1 MVVVRGKLL
10 GLSKMW
16 RVRNARMSLW
26 ISEDSLL
33 RNFARV
39 LLLFLGVIFWASAT
53 VLTFGGCSVILL
65 CKNYHHFFHESF
77 FPLPGWLAVVAA
89 LVLLP
94 TGILAISVSVRNSRY
109 HQGTL
114 MHLLLVLLCLQ
125 VSLAVLTQFYSIW
138 MAVELKNT
146 MGQAFNQYN
155 GTNSLARGSGTV
167 DMLQKK
173 LQCCGLQNYTDWLK
187 ASAASWHFPSKKSHI
202 PRSCCKKYVD
212 CGGDLNHLDQLF
224 QEGCLRKLQDQLHYG
239 MKFLFSCCVVLSVL
253 ELLAGASNGILMSHQ
268 PFYDLGFLESSVFS

>member
-1 MVVVRGKLL
+1 MVVVRDRLL

-16 RVRNARMSLW
+16 RVRSARMFLW
-26 ISEDSLL
+26 VYEDSWL
-33 RNFARV
+33 RNFARF

-53 VLTFGGCSVILL
+53 VLTFGGCFVILL
-65 CKNYHHFFHESF
+65 CKNYHYLFQESF

-125 VSLAVLTQFYSIW
+125 VSLAVLTQLYSIW
-138 MAVELKNT
+138 MAVELKST
-146 MGQAFNQYN
+146 MGQVFNQYN
-155 GTNSLARGSGTV
+155 GTHSLARGSGTV

-187 ASAASWHFPSKKSHI
+187 RPAASWHSLSEKSRV
-202 PRSCCKKYVD
+202 PRSCCKKYAA
-212 CGGDLNHLDQLF
+212 CRGDLNQLDQLF

-239 MKFLFSCCVVLSVL
+239 MKFLFSCCVMLSVL

-268 PFYDLGFLESSVFS
+268 PFYDLRFLESSAFS